1 MRKYFYLLLVTV
13 GLSSG
18 GCVSPPP
25 DEDLALAEA
34 AVLAAKEAKADQLA
48 PEWYQKAE
56 EGLSRARRAKEA
68 KEFDLAKKLLLR
80 ARGFAEK
87 AEEISILN
95 AEKGGAL

>member
-1 MRKYFYLLLVTV
+1 MRQYFYLLLIM
-13 GLSSG
+13 LSFL

-34 AVLAAKEAKADQLA
+34 AVFAAKEAKADQLA

-56 EGLSRARRAKEA
+56 EGLNRARRAKEM

>member
-1 MRKYFYLLLVTV
+1 MRKYFYLLLIM
-13 GLSSG
+13 LSFL

-56 EGLSRARRAKEA
+56 EGLSRAKRAKEM
-68 KEFDLAKKLLLR
+68 KEFDLAKKLSQQS
-80 ARGFAEK
+80 RGFAEK
-87 AEEISILN
+87 AEEISILK
-95 AEKGGAL
+95 AEKGGGS